1 MLGSPVGFDVSWR
14 ATIQIMV
21 IVKRIWRQIDEYQV
35 YEVQFFN
42 GVANKETVS
51 GFVSVPLP
59 SGLITSTPMAQQQQS
74 R

>member
-1 MLGSPVGFDVSWR
+1 
-14 ATIQIMV
+14 MV